1 MSPKPGVYYLQ
12 NVMSGSMLTLN
23 GDKKGVV
30 GFAWYRGKDQKWELG
45 KLGDHGWFIRSY
57 YSDNNHYMTIDSGL
71 GNDSSIATN
80 EFPTAW
86 DIKCEPK
93 EGNDVISIHW
103 PNTTFKVNLSQGSK
117 NDGTKVIMWSRHEGR
132 QQFWRMIRCPDED
145 QVNRVFL
152 QSASRGTT
160 KTTTTIVTIT
170 TTVVTK
176 CNGEEDEDVTV
187 VEKREHLQGADVTL
201 KEYGPYSPQT

>member
-1 MSPKPGVYYLQ
+1 ML
-12 NVMSGSMLTLN
+12 SGTVLTLN

-30 GFAWYRGKDQKWELG
+30 GFDCYSGKDQKWELG
-45 KLGDHGWFIRSY
+45 KLGDHGWFIRSL
-57 YSDNNHYMTIDSGL
+57 YSDNDHYMTIGRGL
-71 GNDSSIATN
+71 GNGSSIVTN

-93 EGNDVISIHW
+93 KGNDVILIHW
-103 PNTTFKVNLSQGSK
+103 PDSVFTVDL
-117 NDGTKVIMWSRHEGR
+117 DIHARTKVHIWSRDGGL

-145 QVNRVFL
+145 QVNSVFL

-176 CNGEEDEDVTV
+176 CDGEEDEDVTV
-187 VEKREHLQGADVTL
+187 VEKLEHLQGADVTL
-201 KEYGPYSPQT
+201 KEHVIYSPQT